1 MKRHVLQK
9 PKNCWRW
16 GLRMTNVRS
25 HSTSAVMVALLKYA
39 VFALYLYLVIKILLL
54 KFGSMEL
61 ELIYGQWQQ
70 SVSNPSSIWE
80 RLQYRGNLVPFH
92 EIERYLVAIRES
104 GSVHSLINFLGN
116 VIAFM
121 PFGFMVPLLFSKK
134 LQSLGKVVLLSFL
147 FSLGLETTQLVTN
160 CGIFDVDDILLNT
173 TGGALGY
180 GVYLSYRLM
189 FWWKSGKSRTL
200 MSEAH

>member
-1 MKRHVLQK
+1 MKQHVLQK

-16 GLRMTNVRS
+16 GLRMTNVRN

-39 VFALYLYLVIKILLL
+39 VFALYLFLVIKILLL

-92 EIERYLVAIRES
+92 EIQLYLVAIRES
-104 GSVHSLINFLGN
+104 GSVHSLINLLGN

-121 PFGFMVPLLFSKK
+121 PFGFMVPLLSSRK

-173 TGGALGY
+173 TD
-180 GVYLSYRLM
+180 R
-189 FWWKSGKSRTL
+189 KSVV
-200 MSEAH
+200 

>member
-1 MKRHVLQK
+1 M
-9 PKNCWRW
+9 N
-16 GLRMTNVRS
+16 NVRKEP
-25 HSTSAVMVALLKYA
+25 TSGVMVALLKYG
-39 VFALYLYLVIKILLL
+39 VFALYLFLVFKILLL

-61 ELIYGQWQQ
+61 ELFYGQWQQ

-104 GSVHSLINFLGN
+104 GSVHSIINLFGN
-116 VIAFM
+116 IIAFM

-134 LQSLGKVVLLSFL
+134 AQSLSKVVALSFL

-180 GVYLSYRLM
+180 SVYLSYRLM
-189 FWWKSGKSRTL
+189 FWWKSKKSRTL
-200 MSEAH
+200 VSEAH